1 MGLQRHEVE
10 KVAKLSRL
18 ALAPGEVEVF
28 SDQLSRIVDYIG
40 KLNELKTDDVAPLSH
55 ALAVAN
61 IFRDDEPHESL
72 PVETVLAN
80 APNRTA
86 AGFKVPRVLEG
97 DENA

>member
-1 MGLQRHEVE
+1 MGLQRQEVE
-10 KVAKLSRL
+10 KVAKLSRIT
-18 ALAPGEVEVF
+18 LAPGEIELLA
-28 SDQLSRIVDYIG
+28 DQLSRIVDHIS

-61 IFRDDEPHESL
+61 VFREDEPRDSL

-80 APNRTA
+80 APDRTA

-97 DENA
+97 DED

>member
-1 MGLQRHEVE
+1 MGLQRREVE

-18 ALAPGEVEVF
+18 TLAPGEVELF
-28 SDQLSRIVDYIG
+28 ADQLSRIVDHVG
-40 KLNELKTDDVAPLSH
+40 KLNELQTDDVAPLSH

-61 IFRDDEPHESL
+61 VFRDDQPRDSL

-80 APNRTA
+80 APDRTA

-97 DENA
+97 DEE

>member
-10 KVAKLSRL
+10 KVAKLSRITL
-18 ALAPGEVEVF
+18 ALGEAEQLA
-28 SDQLSRIVDYIG
+28 DQLSRIVDYIG

-61 IFRDDEPHESL
+61 VFRDDEPRDSL
-72 PVETVLAN
+72 PVETVLSN

-97 DENA
+97 DEN